1 MTLNDPT
8 ALVQLITHGHMEVGA
23 RQREDDRMTVE
34 VVSVLSLTWMT
45 SGKSPSRSVS
55 GPSSASSAKF
65 YNPTSSVNC
74 KKSAESR
81 PTDNLCELTSLST
94 HNLTISG
101 SV

>member
-23 RQREDDRMTVE
+23 RQREDDRMAVE

-55 GPSSASSAKF
+55 GPSSASSVKF
-65 YNPTSSVNC
+65 SNPTSSVNC
-74 KKSAESR
+74 RRRQKWGPQITCVS
-81 PTDNLCELTSLST
+81 
-94 HNLTISG
+94 
-101 SV
+101 